1 MSDIGIAICVILG
14 IVFFFCL
21 FSGPA
26 SDGKKEYSQD
36 QKDKIA
42 IELLRGADP
51 DEVAAREGVDVDTL
65 NQWKSEFLGLSEKIA
80 DHRNELLAIQA
91 QQANDI
97 AWFEATCKKYIG
109 DNWKE
114 ITGYDSRNR

>member
-1 MSDIGIAICVILG
+1 MSDIGIAAIAILG

-21 FSGPA
+21 FSGAA
-26 SDGKKEYSQD
+26 SEEKKEYSQD

-51 DEVAAREGVDVDTL
+51 EEVAAREGVDADTL
-65 NQWKSEFLGLSEKIA
+65 NQWKNEFLGLSETIA

-91 QQANDI
+91 QQANDL